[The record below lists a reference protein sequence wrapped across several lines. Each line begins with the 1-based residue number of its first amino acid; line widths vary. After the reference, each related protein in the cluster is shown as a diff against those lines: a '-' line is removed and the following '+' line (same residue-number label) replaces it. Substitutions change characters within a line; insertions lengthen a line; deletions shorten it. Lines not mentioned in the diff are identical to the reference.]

1 MCLSYVDHL
10 KIMVIEQK
18 IKSKKQ
24 NNSLR
29 YKISILVLLKGKK
42 TVENRWCLDMSFI
55 NLFSYHFW
63 DMMDQNVFVGFPVSY
78 NTLQYI
84 IIYIIYIYII

>member
-1 MCLSYVDHL
+1 MCLSYVDQL

-42 TVENRWCLDMSFI
+42 TVENR
-55 NLFSYHFW
+55 
-63 DMMDQNVFVGFPVSY
+63 
-78 NTLQYI
+78 
-84 IIYIIYIYII
+84 